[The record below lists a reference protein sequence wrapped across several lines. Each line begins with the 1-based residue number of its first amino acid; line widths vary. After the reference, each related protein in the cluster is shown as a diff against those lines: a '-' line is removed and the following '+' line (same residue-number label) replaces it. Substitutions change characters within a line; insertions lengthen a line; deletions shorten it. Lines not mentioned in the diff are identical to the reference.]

1 MLDADIKGCFDNIN
15 ITALLAKVDATPALR
30 RAIGAWL
37 DAGVLDNGTLTPT
50 TSGVPQGG
58 VISPVLTNVALH
70 GLQTAVENAYV
81 RRGHTPKGDAGAPV
95 RPRLLRYADDFV
107 VLCQDLEGISAAHTV
122 ATQWLADM
130 GLHLSPTKTRITHT
144 STPYDGNLG
153 LDFLGFAIR
162 HYPAG
167 RTHASRLKGKVAT
180 GLLVRITPSKDAVTR
195 HSKDLNETVR
205 QMRTAA
211 QDVLI
216 AALNVKIRGW
226 CLYYRH
232 VLCVEAFN
240 DCDHAVYAMLRRWS
254 RRRHPRTSAQWIAHH
269 YWHDCDGQRWSFR
282 IPEGIQLIRHTA
294 MHHEP
299 SIKVRGTASP
309 YDGTLI
315 YWSRRLRT
323 HWATDTPMA
332 RLLLRQQGRCAFCG
346 LTFRDDDRLDM
357 HHVVRPADG
366 GTNLDSN
373 VQAIHVHCHDQ
384 LTAQLATEQKGAPRQ
399 GRPSRGAV

>member
-1 MLDADIKGCFDNIN
+1 MSQRLC
-15 ITALLAKVDATPALR
+15 ALT
-30 RAIGAWL
+30 
-37 DAGVLDNGTLTPT
+37 
-50 TSGVPQGG
+50 
-58 VISPVLTNVALH
+58 
-70 GLQTAVENAYV
+70 
-81 RRGHTPKGDAGAPV
+81 
-95 RPRLLRYADDFV
+95 
-107 VLCQDLEGISAAHTV
+107 
-122 ATQWLADM
+122 
-130 GLHLSPTKTRITHT
+130 
-144 STPYDGNLG
+144 
-153 LDFLGFAIR
+153 
-162 HYPAG
+162 YPAG

-180 GLLVRITPSKDAVTR
+180 GLLVRITPSKDAVKR
-195 HSKDLNETVR
+195 HIKDLNETVR

-216 AALNVKIRGW
+216 AALNAKIRGW
-226 CLYYRH
+226 CLYYRP

-240 DCDHAVYAMLRRWS
+240 DCDHAVDALLRRWS

-269 YWHDCDGQRWSFR
+269 YWHDCDGQRWCFR

-299 SIKVRGTASP
+299 YIKVRGTASP
-309 YDGTLI
+309 YDGNLI

-346 LTFRDDDRLDM
+346 LTFRDDDRLEM